1 MPELGT
7 GRRLA
12 GRRDAQ
18 GALKD
23 QIARIHAG
31 IWALGNTGTHW
42 GNLRVMLRF
51 YRMKNSCTSRMG
63 TVDSWVHQ
71 VEIYVSRARVK
82 AQGNQAKACWSKAS
96 GQGIME
102 KKMETTIMENQM
114 ETTIM
119 GYIGVILRMRL

>member
-23 QIARIHAG
+23 QIAGIHAG

-42 GNLRVMLRF
+42 GNLRVMLGF

-96 GQGIME
+96 GQE
-102 KKMETTIMENQM
+102 FR
-114 ETTIM
+114 
-119 GYIGVILRMRL
+119 V